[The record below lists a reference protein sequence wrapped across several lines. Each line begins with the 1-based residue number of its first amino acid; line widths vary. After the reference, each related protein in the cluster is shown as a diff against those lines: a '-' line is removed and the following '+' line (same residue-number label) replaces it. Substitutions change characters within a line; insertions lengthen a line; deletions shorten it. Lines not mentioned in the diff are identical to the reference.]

1 MKKPRKRSGI
11 ADPELLFRLH
21 VQVPLS
27 AVDADTNMIK

>member
-1 MKKPRKRSGI
+1 MKNVIKRSGI
-11 ADPELLFRLH
+11 ADPESLFRKH